1 MEEKNS
7 TTKIVWSIIV
17 IAVLLVLVIWG
28 LTKTKSID
36 EIVNEV
42 PYEQQ
47 ATTDEEQATAAAIQA
62 QSASDATADI
72 ESDLDATDIE
82 AAIWDK

>member
-7 TTKIVWSIIV
+7 TTKIVWSVIV
-17 IAVLLVLVIWG
+17 LAVLLILVIWG
-28 LTKTKSID
+28 LSKNKSTW
-36 EIVNEV
+36 EMVNEV

-47 ATTDEEQATAAAIQA
+47 ATTDEEQAAAAAIQA

-72 ESDLDATDIE
+72 EADLNATDID
-82 AAIWDK
+82 AAILDK

>member
-7 TTKIVWSIIV
+7 TTKIVWSVIV
-17 IAVLLVLVIWG
+17 LAVLLVLVIWG
-28 LTKTKSID
+28 LSKTKSTE

-47 ATTDEEQATAAAIQA
+47 ATTDEEQAAAAAIRA
-62 QSASDATADI
+62 QSASD
-72 ESDLDATDIE
+72 DAAAIE
-82 AAIWDK
+82 ADLNNTNVDAAIMDK